1 MAILTEEDRLSYRIV
16 FLIAVVGLLAVP
28 VTGLRLAAALVI
40 LCYLPAAPF
49 AARAGLP
56 FFSAIALIVTVS
68 PLLIALPVMAVMLLG
83 LPVET
88 AVWAIVGI
96 SMAQFLTYGT
106 QRALSATTA
115 DKRLLIGL
123 AAVVAVAAVL
133 TLWLPATNTWWQ
145 FREDS
150 WFHAA
155 VFRRIANYGLP
166 AVDPYFSPLRL
177 QYMYFYHILLLI
189 VSTLTGLGPFGAMIF
204 TNFIA
209 LGGCVLGFNFLAG
222 MFTQRSAVR
231 LTGVI
236 LCMFAM
242 NGLFYLFFPLRLVR
256 AFWGEMA
263 GSDVLQQFYSLSP
276 LGQATVSRFVSVEGN
291 QHLFLD
297 KFMLGTALSLTL
309 GLVCALLALMLL
321 AHRGRWTWVHSF
333 FYMAV
338 LSGAMF
344 LHLVVGVTIAAAT
357 VGTII
362 VTAVVRPRIRS
373 PEDEGGLALRWQAFL
388 AIFSIVIVIPYMMS
402 VTPHGGPGRSVAIGI
417 QFRQV
422 FGVLSCLLPAL
433 IPALWYLVR
442 VERARRPDAA
452 GDGLSSSGVL
462 AVWTV
467 FVLAIALVVDLP
479 TSNETKF
486 VFPLYIALSALAV
499 GALDRWTT
507 AQSGRSG
514 RSRWSWVVAY
524 VVLCTVPLNALYFAG
539 AFADRSKFNRTLS
552 EISLYDWIRK
562 TTRDEALFLEA
573 DDIVRIPVL
582 AGRDQYWGTEA
593 YAHIWGYPPDEIEA
607 RRSLRDAIFGEKELT
622 DDLLEHAA
630 ALRRPFY
637 VVLRNIHADGGKKFK
652 RLADDPRLTGKFMYE
667 NIAVFELN
675 FSRLKSASSVGL

>member
-28 VTGLRLAAALVI
+28 VTGLRLVAALVI

-56 FFSAIALIVTVS
+56 FHSAIALIVTVS

-123 AAVVAVAAVL
+123 AAVVAVAAFL
-133 TLWLPATNTWWQ
+133 TLWLPATDTWWR

-155 VFRRIANYGLP
+155 VYRRIANYGLP

-177 QYMYFYHILLLI
+177 QYMYFYHILLLT

-222 MFTQRSAVR
+222 LFTQRSAVR
-231 LTGVI
+231 VTGVI

-242 NGLFYLFFPLRLVR
+242 NGLFYLFFPLRLAR
-256 AFWGEMA
+256 AFWGEMT
-263 GSDVLQQFYSLSP
+263 GSNVLQQFYSLSP
-276 LGQATVSRFVSVEGN
+276 LGHATVSRFVSVEGN

-309 GLVCALLALMLL
+309 GLVCVLLALIVL
-321 AHRGRWTWVHSF
+321 AHKGRWTWIHSF
-333 FYMAV
+333 FYVAV
-338 LSGAMF
+338 LSGTMF

-362 VTAVVRPRIRS
+362 VTAVVRPRNRS
-373 PEDEGGLALRWQAFL
+373 PEDQGGLAVRWQAFL
-388 AIFSIVIVIPYMMS
+388 AIFSIVLVVPYIIS
-402 VTPHGGPGRSVAIGI
+402 VTPHGGAGPSVAIGI
-417 QFRQV
+417 QFRQI

-442 VERARRPDAA
+442 ARRPPRPSTA
-452 GDGLSSSGVL
+452 GGGLTSSGVL
-462 AVWTV
+462 AVWAV
-467 FVLAIALVVDLP
+467 CVLAIALLVDLP

-486 VFPLYIALSALAV
+486 AFPLYIALSALAV
-499 GALDRWTT
+499 GALDRWSS
-507 AQSGRSG
+507 ARRPRSG
-514 RSRWSWVVAY
+514 RSRGSWVVAY

-539 AFADRSKFNRTLS
+539 AFADRSKFNLTLS
-552 EISLYDWIRK
+552 ETSLYDWIRK
-562 TTRDEALFLEA
+562 TTRNEAVFLEA

-582 AGRDQYWGTEA
+582 AGREQYWGTEA
-593 YAHIWGYPPDEIEA
+593 YAHIWGYPPGEIDT
-607 RRSLRDAIFGEKELT
+607 RRALRDAIFGEKELS

-637 VVLRNIHADGGKKFK
+637 VILRNIHADGGKRFK

-675 FSRLKSASSVGL
+675 FSR

>member
-1 MAILTEEDRLSYRIV
+1 MAIVTEEDRLSYRIV
-16 FLIAVVGLLAVP
+16 FLVAVVGLLAVP
-28 VTGLRLAAALVI
+28 VTGLRLVAALVI

-56 FFSAIALIVTVS
+56 FLSAIALIVTVS
-68 PLLIALPVMAVMLLG
+68 PLLIALPVMAVMVLG

-115 DKRLLIGL
+115 EKRLLIGL
-123 AAVVAVAAVL
+123 VVVVAVAAIL
-133 TLWLPATNTWWQ
+133 TLWLPATNTWWR

-177 QYMYFYHILLLI
+177 QYMYFYHVLLLT

-222 MFTQRSAVR
+222 LFTQRSSIRV
-231 LTGVI
+231 TGVI

-256 AFWGEMA
+256 AVWGEMT
-263 GSDVLQQFYSLSP
+263 GSNLLQQYYSLSP
-276 LGQATVSRFVSVEGN
+276 LGHATVSRFISVEGN

-309 GLVCALLALMLL
+309 GLVCALLALMVL
-321 AHRGRWTWVHSF
+321 AHKGRWTWIHSF
-333 FYMAV
+333 FYVVV

-362 VTAVVRPRIRS
+362 VTAVLRPRIRA
-373 PEDEGGLALRWQAFL
+373 PEDEGGLAVRWQAFL
-388 AIFSIVIVIPYMMS
+388 AIFSIVIVIPYMINVM
-402 VTPHGGPGRSVAIGI
+402 PHGGPGPSVTISI
-417 QFRQV
+417 QSRQV

-442 VERARRPDAA
+442 AERPRRPDAA
-452 GDGLSSSGVL
+452 GGGLSSSGVL
-462 AVWTV
+462 AVWAAC
-467 FVLAIALVVDLP
+467 VLAIALLVDLP
-479 TSNETKF
+479 TINETKF

-499 GALDRWTT
+499 GALERWTT
-507 AQSGRSG
+507 ALSPRSGRSGRSG
-514 RSRWSWVVAY
+514 RSRGSWVVAY
-524 VVLCTVPLNALYFAG
+524 VVLCTLPLNVLYFAG
-539 AFADRSKFNRTLS
+539 AFADRSEFNRTPS

-562 TTRDEALFLEA
+562 TTRDEAVFLEA

-582 AGRDQYWGTEA
+582 AERDQYWGTEA
-593 YAHIWGYPPDEIEA
+593 YAHIWGYPPDEIEV
-607 RRSLRDAIFGEKELT
+607 RRALRDAIFGEKELT

-637 VVLRNIHADGGKKFK
+637 VILRNIHADGGKKFK
-652 RLADDPRLTGKFMYE
+652 SLADDPRLTGKFMYE
-667 NIAVFELN
+667 NIAVFELS
-675 FSRLKSASSVGL
+675 FPRL